1 MSILSIV
8 ICLVGL
14 GILAAFHE
22 VGHFIAARALGIKVV
37 ELSIFVG
44 PKLIGWNRKGVD
56 YAIRLIPFG
65 AYVRFVGIDE
75 EDGGISNKDSILNQP
90 RWKRLLVSLAGPI
103 TNFILGAIIFFF
115 MFQAFGFSSMV
126 LASKEEGTQIYQ
138 TEAMPGDE
146 ILAIDGQRVLSDL
159 DFWQCLGSLNNTDSA
174 TLLMKSK
181 DTGEKYEVVLTP
193 EVTDVYMLGVTR
205 TSELDKNGGWVISSV
220 DPEQNDGNPVL
231 EEGDSII
238 SVNGVSVSD
247 PTLSDVINEN
257 GHNTLEVTII
267 RGGKEMN
274 VQLVGMLVHSVNYRG
289 IILLEGSGLWNQ
301 AKDSVLY
308 SFSVVKVSVETIADI
323 FQGDIAATDA
333 VSGPVG
339 IASVVSDVVDEP
351 ATNNTQKISTL
362 VFLAGL
368 ISVGLAFSNLL
379 PIPGLDGNAM
389 VLVLVEMIRGK
400 KLSTKTEMIINA
412 IGFAV
417 LIALV
422 AFAWT
427 SDIMRLAGG

>member
-205 TSELDKNGGWVISSV
+205 TSELDENGGWVISSV

>member
-75 EDGGISNKDSILNQP
+75 ADGGISNKDSILNQP

-103 TNFILGAIIFFF
+103 TNFVLGAIIFFF
-115 MFQAFGFSSMV
+115 MFQAFGFSSLV

-138 TEAMPGDE
+138 TAAMPGDE
-146 ILAIDGQRVLSDL
+146 IIAIDGQRVLTDL
-159 DFWQCLGSLNNTDSA
+159 DFWQSLGSLNNTDSA

-181 DTGEKYEVVLTP
+181 ETGEKYEIELTP
-193 EVTDVYMLGVTR
+193 TITDVYMLGVTR
-205 TSELDKNGGWVISSV
+205 TSELDENGGWVISSV
-220 DPEQNDGNPVL
+220 DPKQNDGNPVL
-231 EEGDSII
+231 KEGDSII
-238 SVNGVSVSD
+238 SVNGISVSE

-257 GHNTLEVTII
+257 GHNALTVTII
-267 RGGKEMN
+267 RDGKEMN
-274 VQLVGMLVHSVNYRG
+274 VQLVGMLVHSANYRG

-308 SFSVVKVSVETIADI
+308 SVSVVKVSVETIADI

-389 VLVLVEMIRGK
+389 VLILVEMIRGK
-400 KLSTKTEMIINA
+400 KLSTKTEMVINA